1 MTAPALGDGFP
12 AFRPIV
18 RSVPC
23 FGWMHCT
30 GLLVT
35 DRPNKTMMAG
45 QFAPNQILFGLRF
58 VLGVEIASDAWRFD
72 HRMILDGER
81 T

>member
-1 MTAPALGDGFP
+1 
-12 AFRPIV
+12 
-18 RSVPC
+18 
-23 FGWMHCT
+23 
-30 GLLVT
+30 
-35 DRPNKTMMAG
+35 MMAG